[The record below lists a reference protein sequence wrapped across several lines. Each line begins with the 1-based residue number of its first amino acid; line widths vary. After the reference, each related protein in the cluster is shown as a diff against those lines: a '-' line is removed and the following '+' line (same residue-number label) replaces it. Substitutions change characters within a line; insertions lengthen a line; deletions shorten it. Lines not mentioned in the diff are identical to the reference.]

1 MSLSKTDSLQV
12 EKFKFNHVLPENVPQ
27 SEVFSRVLS
36 PYLELFYDGYDLFV
50 IMYGGSGSGKTHTLF
65 GPETIGS

>member
-1 MSLSKTDSLQV
+1 M
-12 EKFKFNHVLPENVPQ
+12 LPENVPQ